1 MTRVGL
7 TGGIGAGKSTAAGIL
22 AELGA
27 VIIDADQLARDA
39 VAPGSAG
46 LAAVIAEFGPDVV
59 TQDGQLDRH
68 GMASR
73 VFSDEV
79 QLARLNAI
87 VHPIVGARSAELL
100 SAAPSGAIVV
110 YDVALLVENGLQ
122 DGFDEIVVVDAPDD
136 VRIERLTER
145 GMDAADAARR
155 IASQATREQR
165 LAVADYVIDN
175 AGDFA
180 ALASQTEAVWQA
192 LVSGE

>member
-7 TGGIGAGKSTAAGIL
+7 TGGIGSGKSTVAGIFGD
-22 AELGA
+22 LGA
-27 VIIDADQLARDA
+27 VVIDADQLARDA
-39 VAPGSAG
+39 VAPGSPG
-46 LAAVIAEFGPDVV
+46 LAQVVAEFGPDVL
-59 TQDGQLDRH
+59 TEDGELDRR

-100 SAAPSGAIVV
+100 AAAPAGAIVI

-122 DGFDEIVVVDAPDD
+122 DGFDEIVVVDAPDEI
-136 VRIERLTER
+136 RLERLEGR
-145 GMDAADAARR
+145 GVGRADAARR
-155 IASQATREQR
+155 IASQATSEQR

-175 AGDFA
+175 SGDFA
-180 ALASQTEAVWQA
+180 SLARQTEDVWRA
-192 LVSGE
+192 LNTED

>member
-7 TGGIGAGKSTAAGIL
+7 TGGIGSGKSTVAGIFGD
-22 AELGA
+22 LGA
-27 VIIDADQLARDA
+27 VVIDADQLARDA
-39 VAPGSAG
+39 VAPGSPG
-46 LAAVIAEFGPDVV
+46 LAQVVAEFGPDVL
-59 TQDGQLDRH
+59 THDGQLDRR

-100 SAAPSGAIVV
+100 AAAPAGAIVI

-122 DGFDEIVVVDAPDD
+122 DGFDEIVVVDAPD
-136 VRIERLTER
+136 ETRLDRLVAR
-145 GMDAADAARR
+145 GVDRADAARR
-155 IASQATREQR
+155 MKSQATSEQR

-175 AGDFA
+175 SGDFST
-180 ALASQTEAVWQA
+180 LARQTEDVWRA
-192 LVSGE
+192 LNTFD